1 MKIMKKENKLT
12 IFEIIVYIILGG
24 YFGLFISNILG
35 GLITILAVAVVV
47 YLVSRKIGSYK
58 GIIIGAFA
66 GFITGEFVGAIFNAV
81 TFG

>member
-1 MKIMKKENKLT
+1 MKKENKLT

-35 GLITILAVAVVV
+35 GLITVLAVAVVV